1 MALCSEITNR
11 NYLSPIG
18 FKLTIDKAP
27 KSVYF
32 SNQAN
37 IPSIDVGIS
46 NQATYLRDIPIPG
59 DKMEFEDFAFQ
70 FMVDENL
77 ENYREIQH
85 WMRSIAYPE
94 SLSEIYNWQINQVTE
109 NPIGSR
115 DLERLLVSD
124 GSLVILT
131 SNSTNNFQIKFKD
144 LWPYSLST
152 LNFDATE
159 SDYNYMSATVRFK
172 YTMYNILDMT
182 GNPL

>member
-46 NQATYLRDIPIPG
+46 NQPNYLRDIPIPG

-94 SLSEIYNWQINQVTE
+94 SLAEIYNWQINQITE
-109 NPIGSR
+109 NPNGVR

-131 SNSTNNFQIKFKD
+131 SNSTNNFQIKFTD

>member
-1 MALCSEITNR
+1 MALCSEISNR

-37 IPSIDVGIS
+37 IPAVDIGVSVQS
-46 NQATYLRDIPIPG
+46 NYLRDIPIPG
-59 DKMEFEDFAFQ
+59 DKMDFEDFSFQ

-77 ENYREIQH
+77 ENYREIQR
-85 WMRSIAYPE
+85 WMRGISYPE
-94 SLSEIYNWQINQVTE
+94 SLSEIFNWQTSQSIEDPQS
-109 NPIGSR
+109 IG
-115 DLERLLVSD
+115 DLERHLVSD
-124 GSLVILT
+124 GTLFVLT
-131 SNSTNNFQIKFKD
+131 SNSTNNFEVKFSD

-159 SDYNYMSATVRFK
+159 PDYNYMSATVRFK
-172 YTMYNILDMT
+172 YTMYNIIDIN
-182 GNPL
+182 GNSL

>member
-1 MALCSEITNR
+1 
-11 NYLSPIG
+11 
-18 FKLTIDKAP
+18 
-27 KSVYF
+27 
-32 SNQAN
+32 
-37 IPSIDVGIS
+37 
-46 NQATYLRDIPIPG
+46 
-59 DKMEFEDFAFQ
+59 MEFEDFAFQ

-94 SLSEIYNWQINQVTE
+94 SLAEIYNWQINQVTE
-109 NPIGSR
+109 NPRGSR

>member
-1 MALCSEITNR
+1 MALCSEISNR

-37 IPSIDVGIS
+37 IPSIDVGVSVQS
-46 NQATYLRDIPIPG
+46 NYLRDIPIPG
-59 DKMEFEDFAFQ
+59 DKMEFEDFTFQ

-77 ENYREIQH
+77 ENYRELQR
-85 WMRSIAYPE
+85 WMRGISYPE
-94 SLSEIYNWQINQVTE
+94 SLSEIYNWQISETNK
-109 NPIGSR
+109 NPDRVR
-115 DLERLLVSD
+115 DLERHLVSD
-124 GSLVILT
+124 GSLIVLT
-131 SNSTNNFQIKFKD
+131 SNNTNNFQIKFTD

-172 YTMYNILDMT
+172 YTMYNIIDIN